1 MRGRGVVS
9 LLGAAVAQHPDG
21 CALVGVE
28 RTLTYRELDEE
39 SNRLGRRLCA
49 LGAGPE
55 DRVAIVLPR
64 SVDSVSATWAIAKS
78 GAAFV
83 PVDPAYPRARV
94 EYLLVDS
101 GCAFGVTFARYLE
114 ELPGHIRWLVLD
126 DPRVAAELTA
136 ESPRAISYV
145 DRRSPLRPANL
156 AYLIYTSGS
165 TGRPKGVGVTHAGV
179 PALTADLHTS
189 FATHRDARVL
199 HFASPSFDASIL
211 ELLLAVGAC
220 ATLVIAPPTILGGG
234 ELADFLHRHR
244 ITHAF
249 LTPSVLASLDARELE
264 TLTTIA
270 VGGEPCAPALVR
282 RWSSPRRRFHN
293 IYGPTE
299 STIAATLTGPL
310 READPVPIGRPVD
323 GVGYR
328 ILDTWLRP
336 VAPGAVGELYVSGP
350 AVARGYPGH
359 PEQTAMRF
367 VADVLGPPGARMYR
381 TGDLVRHNRDGE
393 LEYRGRGDHQ
403 VKIRGHRIELGE
415 IDATLGR
422 MPGVAD
428 AVTVDRTTST
438 GSIELVAFVRT
449 EHAPAHTFTAELRA
463 WLAAELPSFM
473 QPNSIRVLEEFPLT
487 PSGKVDRAALA
498 AHTART
504 APVAGAS
511 GIGDDLVRE
520 VFVRVLGTRDLD
532 GDSDFFAAGG
542 NSLLATQAAARL
554 SEIWQLRIP
563 PQLLFEYRTPALLTA
578 AIRTRHFETARPPL
592 LAGVRPER
600 IPLSANQLRF
610 WLRNQFDTAA
620 AVDNIGFALRL
631 EGVDVPA
638 LTRALLD
645 VVTRHEA
652 LRTRYPADEHGPH
665 QLIEDPEAILDRF
678 GVEEVSDAG
687 VDARVRDLLWQ
698 GFDVTSEVPLRV
710 RLLHTPSGHLLVCA
724 LHHICADGSSMA
736 PLARDL
742 ADAYGARLGGVAPTW
757 PALAVQYA
765 DYALW
770 QRELLGSRED
780 PDSLLSQ
787 QLRYWQTELA
797 GLPDQL
803 DLPADRRRPNVASL
817 RGATLDRTL
826 PAQMHT
832 ALLDLAHA
840 QQASLFMVMRT
851 ALAVLLARL
860 SGTSDISIGVP
871 MTVRSEPA
879 LDGVAGMFVNTTVSR
894 TSVDLAES
902 FTDLLARTR
911 TRDLSNFAH
920 SEVPFE
926 LVVDAVDP
934 VRSPGRHPLYQ
945 VGFAFQN
952 FTQAALSMP
961 GITTSMLDVAA
972 ETVKS
977 DLHIGVIDT
986 HGEDGAPGLIGIRF
1000 GYSTDLFDRA
1010 TIERFLDG
1018 YIRVLESILAD
1029 PRRRVGDLALV
1040 RDDDPELSSHGAVQ
1054 EIPVRTLA
1062 GVVARH
1068 AELSPD
1074 EIAVVCGGE
1083 SITYRL
1089 LAERIARLAR
1099 WLIQERA
1106 VGPES
1111 IVAIATHRSI
1121 DQVVAM
1127 HATVDAGAAWVP
1139 IDPDHPADRI
1149 GYVLAS
1155 AQPHCVLSTTADRFA
1170 MGGVHLI
1177 DTLDLSAYSGEPVS
1191 GAERTGELRPDH
1203 AAYVMYT
1210 SGSTGRP
1217 KGVVIT
1223 HEAIANQ
1230 VEWMCR
1236 RYEVGARDVY
1246 LHKTAATFDVSL
1258 WGYFVPLWAGS
1269 RLILALPG
1277 EHRDPDAI
1285 CRAVAA
1291 HGVTLTDVVP
1301 AMAALIAQHPEPEA
1315 LRTLRALF
1323 VIGEALPPETVRT
1336 FAEICSAEVH
1346 NLYGPTEAAVS
1357 ITERHVRA
1365 SDLDE
1370 PRLPIG
1376 LPAWNSQCRVLDA
1389 RLRPVPRG
1397 VTGELFLSGVQLAR
1411 GYKGSPGLTAGRF
1424 VADPFGPP
1432 GARAYRSGDLAR
1444 LRSDGELDF
1453 LGRTDLQVKVRGHRI
1468 ELGEIE
1474 SALLGNPAIAQAAV
1488 TAQRAGGDVRL
1499 LGYVVPAPGQD
1510 VDSKSLR
1517 RKLSDV
1523 LPGYMLPAVIT
1534 VLAAFPTN
1542 SSGKV
1547 DRAALPLPAVE
1558 DTDEIGS
1565 AAPESPVEIAI
1576 AEVFAE
1582 VLGVGRVG
1590 VTDSFFDLGG
1600 SSLGVF
1606 DVHRRLSARLER
1618 DVPMRAILSAP
1629 TVAGLAAHIANPPA
1643 PAVVSSHAADAV
1655 LAQEI
1660 SPAGCAPAAPGA
1672 ASEILLTGATGFL
1685 GVHLLDELLR
1695 STDARVWCLI
1705 RADSDAEAR
1714 ARIMAALGQFRLRTD
1729 GIEDRV
1735 RVLCGDLSLPDF
1747 GLAASDF
1754 ELLTERIDAIY
1765 HNGARVNHV
1774 DPYER
1779 LRAANVEGTRTVL
1792 RLATTVRAKAVHFV
1806 STLGAAIPSGT
1817 RPDLVAE
1824 SDRLT
1829 AGQLQDNGYLISKWV
1844 GEELIRQ
1851 AGERGLP
1858 VTILRPGTVSAHTVN
1873 AVGNPQDGFW
1883 NMVGAAATLGLAP
1896 DVGEATISLVPV
1908 DYVARAIVAIG
1919 SGPHRETVYHLVN
1932 HQPTSIPAVLDS
1944 LRSHGVEVRVEP
1956 LDAVRRE
1963 LERRASTAAASD
1975 RDVLARAALLSPT
1988 YAGLAAHARWSD
2000 TNTRAALAGTTI
2012 ECPPIDRTVLSRY
2025 MGELAAAA
2033 RGGEQ
2038 RLTPV

>member
-1 MRGRGVVS
+1 MS

-21 CALVGVE
+21 VALVGTD
-28 RTLTYRELDEE
+28 RSLTYRELDEE
-39 SNRLGRRLCA
+39 SNRLGRTLCA

-64 SVDSVSATWAIAKS
+64 SVDSVVSTWAITKS

-94 EYLLVDS
+94 DYLLADS
-101 GCAFGVTFARYLE
+101 GCAFGITLARYLE
-114 ELPGHIRWLVLD
+114 ELPGHIHWLVLD
-126 DPRVAAELTA
+126 DPRVTAELNA
-136 ESPRAISYV
+136 ESARPISYA
-145 DRRSPLRPANL
+145 DRRAQPRPANL

-179 PALTADLHTS
+179 PALTADLRTS
-189 FATHRDARVL
+189 LSVHRDARVL

-211 ELLLAVGAC
+211 ELLLAVGSC
-220 ATLVIAPPTILGGG
+220 AALVVAPQTILGGG

-264 TLTTIA
+264 ALTTIA
-270 VGGEPCAPALVR
+270 VGGEPCPPALVR
-282 RWSSPRRRFHN
+282 RWNSPRRRFHN

-299 STIAATLTGPL
+299 STIAASLTGPL
-310 READPVPIGRPVD
+310 RAADPVPIGRPVD
-323 GVGYR
+323 GLHHR
-328 ILDTWLRP
+328 ILDTRLRP
-336 VAPGAVGELYVSGP
+336 VAPGGVGELYVSGP

-359 PEQTAMRF
+359 PEPTATRF
-367 VADVLGPPGARMYR
+367 VPDVLGPPGARMYR
-381 TGDLVRHNRDGE
+381 TGDLVRANRDGE

-415 IDATLGR
+415 IDATLTR
-422 MPGVAD
+422 LPGVVD

-438 GSIELVAFVRT
+438 GSVELVAFVRT
-449 EHAPAHTFTAELRA
+449 ERTPAHTVVAELRA
-463 WLAAELPSFM
+463 ALAAELPSFM
-473 QPNSIRVLEEFPLT
+473 QPNSIRVLAEFPIT

-498 AHTART
+498 AHTARS
-504 APVAGAS
+504 APIAGAS
-511 GIGDDLVRE
+511 GVGEDLVRE
-520 VFVRVLGTRDLD
+520 VFARVLGTRDVD
-532 GDSDFFAAGG
+532 GDSDFFASGG

-554 SEIWQLRIP
+554 SEIWNLRIP
-563 PQLLFEYRTPALLTA
+563 PQLLFEYRTATLLTA
-578 AIRTRHFETARPPL
+578 AIRTRHFDTARPPL
-592 LAGVRPER
+592 LSGVRPER

-631 EGVDVPA
+631 DGVDEPS

-652 LRTRYPADEHGPH
+652 LRTRYPADDQGPH
-665 QLIEDPEAILDRF
+665 QHIEPPEALLDRF
-678 GVEEVSDAG
+678 GVQDLADA
-687 VDARVRDLLWQ
+687 DLPARVRELLWQ
-698 GFDVTSEVPLRV
+698 GFDVTAEVPLRV
-710 RLLHTPSGHLLVCA
+710 RLLRTPTENVLVCA

-742 ADAYGARLGGVAPTW
+742 ADAYSARLGGVAPAW
-757 PALAVQYA
+757 QALSVQYA

-770 QRELLGSRED
+770 QRELLGSLQD

-787 QLRYWQTELA
+787 QLRYWRTELD

-803 DLPADRRRPNVASL
+803 DLPADRRRPSVASL
-817 RGATLDRTL
+817 RGATVDRTL
-826 PAQMHT
+826 PAHT
-832 ALLDLAHA
+832 HTELLDLANA
-840 QQASLFMVMRT
+840 RQASLFMVMRT

-860 SGTSDISIGVP
+860 SGTSDIAIGVP

-894 TSVDLAES
+894 TSVDLDES
-902 FTDLLARTR
+902 FIDLLARTR
-911 TRDLSNFAH
+911 TRDLANFAH

-961 GITTSMLDVAA
+961 GATTSMLDVAA

-986 HGEDGAPGLIGIRF
+986 RGEDGAPGLIGIRF
-1000 GYSTDLFDRA
+1000 GYSTDLFDKS
-1010 TIERFLDG
+1010 TVERFLDG
-1018 YIRVLESILAD
+1018 YLRLLRSILED
-1029 PRRRVGDLALV
+1029 PRRRVGDLELV
-1040 RDDDPELSSHGAVQ
+1040 REDDAELSSHGAERELDVH
-1054 EIPVRTLA
+1054 TLS

-1068 AELSPD
+1068 AARRPD
-1074 EIAVVCGGE
+1074 DIAVMCAGE
-1083 SITYRL
+1083 SITYREL
-1089 LAERIARLAR
+1089 SERIARLAR
-1099 WLIQERA
+1099 WLIADRA

-1111 IVAIATHRSI
+1111 IVALAMHRSI

-1127 HATVDAGAAWVP
+1127 HAVVDAGAAWVP
-1139 IDPDHPADRI
+1139 IDPEHPADRI
-1149 GYVLAS
+1149 GYVLES
-1155 AQPHCVLSTTADRFA
+1155 AQPHCVLSTTADDFTLVEA
-1170 MGGVHLI
+1170 HLI
-1177 DTLDLSAYSGEPVS
+1177 DTLDLSAYPGDPVS
-1191 GAERTGELRPDH
+1191 DDERAGPLRPDH

-1223 HEAIANQ
+1223 HAAIANQ
-1230 VEWMCR
+1230 VAWMCR
-1236 RYEVGARDVY
+1236 RYAIGVRDVY

-1258 WGYFVPLWAGS
+1258 WGYFVPLWAGA
-1269 RLILALPG
+1269 RLALARPG

-1285 CRAVAA
+1285 CRAIETYA
-1291 HGVTLTDVVP
+1291 VTLTDVVP
-1301 AMAALIAQHPEPEA
+1301 AMAALIAQHRTPAA
-1315 LRTLRALF
+1315 LRSLRALF
-1323 VIGEALPPETVRT
+1323 VIGEALPPETVQT
-1336 FAEICSAEVH
+1336 FARICSAEVH

-1357 ITERHVRA
+1357 ITEHHVRER
-1365 SDLDE
+1365 DLDE
-1370 PRLPIG
+1370 PRLSIG
-1376 LPAWNSQCRVLDA
+1376 VPAWNSQCRVLDA

-1397 VTGELFLSGVQLAR
+1397 VVGELFLSGVQLAR
-1411 GYKGSPGLTAGRF
+1411 GYRGAPGLTAGRF
-1424 VADPFGPP
+1424 VADPYGPP
-1432 GARAYRSGDLAR
+1432 GSRAYRSGDLAR

-1453 LGRTDLQVKVRGHRI
+1453 LGRTDLQIKVRGHRI

-1474 SALLGNPAIAQAAV
+1474 SALLADPAVAQAAV

-1499 LGYVVPAPGQD
+1499 LGYVVPAPGAD
-1510 VDSKSLR
+1510 VDPKALR
-1517 RKLSDV
+1517 RSLSDV
-1523 LPGYMLPAVIT
+1523 LPGYMLPAVIS
-1534 VLAAFPTN
+1534 VLAVFPTN

-1547 DRAALPLPAVE
+1547 DRAALPVPTVDDLSESDAP
-1558 DTDEIGS
+1558 
-1565 AAPESPVEIAI
+1565 APETPVEIAI
-1576 AEVFAE
+1576 AEVFAQ
-1582 VLGVGRVG
+1582 VLGLERVG

-1606 DVHRRLSARLER
+1606 DVHRHLSARLDL

-1629 TVAGLAAHIANPPA
+1629 TVAGLAAYLTSPPA
-1643 PAVVSSHAADAV
+1643 PEVAATPAVDAV
-1655 LAQEI
+1655 LEPGI
-1660 SPAGCAPAAPGA
+1660 SPVGCLPPNPGPAA
-1672 ASEILLTGATGFL
+1672 EILLTGATGFL
-1685 GVHLLDELLR
+1685 GAHLLDELLR
-1695 STDARVWCLI
+1695 RTEARVWCVV
-1705 RADSDAEAR
+1705 RAGSEAEAR
-1714 ARIMAALGQFRLRTD
+1714 QRVLASLEQFGLRTD
-1729 GIEDRV
+1729 GISDRL
-1735 RVLCGDLSLPDF
+1735 RILCGDLSLPDF
-1747 GLAASDF
+1747 GMAAGGF
-1754 ELLTERIDAIY
+1754 AFLTERIDVIF

-1792 RLATTVRAKAVHFV
+1792 RLATTGRAKPVHFV
-1806 STLGAAIPSGT
+1806 STLGAAIPSGP
-1817 RPDLVAE
+1817 RPDVVAE
-1824 SDRLT
+1824 SDRIT
-1829 AGQLQDNGYLISKWV
+1829 ADQLQDNGYLVSKWV

-1858 VTILRPGTVSAHTVN
+1858 VTILRPGTVSAHTVH
-1873 AVGNPQDGFW
+1873 AISNPQDGFW
-1883 NMVGAAATLGLAP
+1883 TMIGAAAALGLAP

-1919 SGPHRETVYHLVN
+1919 TGPHRDTVYHLVN
-1932 HQPTSIPAVLDS
+1932 HVPTPVSAVLDG
-1944 LRSHGVEVRVEP
+1944 LRARGVDVRTAP
-1956 LDAVRRE
+1956 LDEVLHE
-1963 LERRASTAAASD
+1963 LERQAAESTAD

-2000 TNTRAALAGTTI
+2000 VNTRAALVDSEI
-2012 ECPPIDRTVLSRY
+2012 ECPVIDRIVLDRYLSR
-2025 MGELAAAA
+2025 LPVAA
-2033 RGGEQ
+2033 RGGEEQ
-2038 RLTPV
+2038 RLAPV